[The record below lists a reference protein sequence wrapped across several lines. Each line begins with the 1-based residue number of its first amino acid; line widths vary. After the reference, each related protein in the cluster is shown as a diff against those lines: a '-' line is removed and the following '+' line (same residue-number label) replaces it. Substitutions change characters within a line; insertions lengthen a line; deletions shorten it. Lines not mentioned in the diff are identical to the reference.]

1 MEPDISLLDESR
13 GGGIQYFDKDFTPP
27 NPPPPPNYR
36 RMNGLLETT
45 PNVDSQ

>member
-1 MEPDISLLDESR
+1 MKPYISFLDESR

-27 NPPPPPNYR
+27 NPPPNYR